1 MARLRSARA
10 SWRALLASV
19 TTAGWVGAAEPAS
32 PPAAG
37 APSSAAPP
45 AAEQSAAPSAARSV
59 APATAAASPGE
70 LGAALRAYHA
80 ALAERRLDPASQ
92 LSRESLR
99 AALASAEA
107 QLGMGRRAEA
117 IAILAGL
124 VESPRFQPFRG
135 LEEGRA
141 AQLML
146 GEALGRAGAHAL
158 AREYLLPLLQPG
170 APLDGWS
177 RRAVSSLVDMGLQG
191 DDPALISSALARVP
205 SGADQPWAGDVAYL
219 EGVLAER
226 AGDQRAALQAYARVS
241 ARSRF
246 WAQASYRSGLIAVD
260 QRQFAL
266 GEAHF
271 CKVADPKQTPKLAPL
286 FGGNSFFQIRD
297 LSRLA
302 LGRVAHE
309 QYRFDDARY
318 YYHLVPGDSDRLPEA
333 LYESATSRYE
343 AKDYAGAHR
352 LLNELRALDR
362 AHLYAD
368 EAWILDAYIDL
379 AECQFPRA
387 DAKLR
392 EFLQR
397 YEPAL
402 AAARQLES
410 DPRAL
415 QALIEGAGAT
425 DAQGALGAGA
435 PREVAELLI
444 SAIRVDPTYGR
455 VRRQLAELDRELSGL
470 DVAGGE
476 LEQLSVRLREPEA
489 VKPRPA
495 SAIANA
501 PTDRLRK
508 LGQQTAALR
517 RMLREASVGQAPGSA
532 APELQQV
539 RQELLQLEAEAAA
552 LEAGSQ
558 PASQPATAA
567 SGAQPG
573 TAPGLEQLLAQDRDQ
588 VRELSESAR
597 ALRGELLAQRNQ
609 LAQQALQRLEK
620 RLTRLVRRARAGRIE
635 TVLGRKQ
642 ALELEVEALS
652 QGYLPPGAVDSLEA
666 ARYLS
671 DDEEYWPF
679 DGEDWDDEYIGGE
692 GLP

>member
-1 MARLRSARA
+1 MTVA
-10 SWRALLASV
+10 SWVA
-19 TTAGWVGAAEPAS
+19 AAEPA
-32 PPAAG
+32 PAPEATGTPAG
-37 APSSAAPP
+37 ALAP
-45 AAEQSAAPSAARSV
+45 A
-59 APATAAASPGE
+59 APATPAAAPAAAAGE
-70 LGAALRAYHA
+70 LGAALRAYHR
-80 ALAERRLDPASQ
+80 ALAQHRLDPASQ
-92 LSRESLR
+92 LSSESLR
-99 AALASAEA
+99 NAIASAEA
-107 QLGMGRRAEA
+107 QLAIGRRAEA

-124 VESPRFQPFRG
+124 VESPRFAPFRS

-141 AQLML
+141 AQFTL
-146 GEALGRAGAHAL
+146 GDALGRAGAYAL
-158 AREYLLPLLQPG
+158 AREYLLRLLQGG
-170 APLDGWS
+170 AAVDSWY
-177 RRAVSSLVDMGLQG
+177 RRTVSSLVDMGLQG
-191 DDPALISSALARVP
+191 DDPGAILPALAALP
-205 SGADQPWAGDVAYL
+205 PGAEEPWAGDVAYL
-219 EGVLAER
+219 KGVLAER
-226 AGDQRAALQAYARVS
+226 ASNPGAALQAYAGVH

-246 WAQASYRSGLIAVD
+246 WAQANYRSGLIAVD
-260 QRQFAL
+260 QRQLAA

-318 YYHLVPGDSDRLPEA
+318 YYHLVPGDSERLPEA

-343 AKDYAGAHR
+343 AKDYAAAHR
-352 LLNELRALDR
+352 LLNELRALER
-362 AHLYAD
+362 AHAYAD

-415 QALIEGAGAT
+415 QSLIEGGEVT
-425 DAQGALGAGA
+425 DARGALGAGA
-435 PREVAELLI
+435 PREVTELLV
-444 SAIRVDPTYGR
+444 SAIRVDPTYAR

-470 DVAGGE
+470 AVAQTE
-476 LEQLSVRLREPEA
+476 LEELSARLREPDA
-489 VKPRPA
+489 VQPRPA
-495 SAIANA
+495 SAIANGPA
-501 PTDRLRK
+501 DRQRK

-517 RMLREASVGQAPGSA
+517 RMLREASVGHGAGNGAGQGPVA
-532 APELQQV
+532 AELQLV
-539 RQELLQLEAEAAA
+539 KQELLQLEAEAGT
-552 LEAGSQ
+552 LEAAKQ
-558 PASQPATAA
+558 PAAVTGPVVSA
-567 SGAQPG
+567 GQPG
-573 TAPGLEQLLAQDRDQ
+573 AERSLEQLLEQDRGQ
-588 VRELSESAR
+588 VRELSEAAR
-597 ALRGELLAQRNQ
+597 VLRAELVVQRNQ
-609 LAQQALQRLEK
+609 LAQQALERLEK

-652 QGYLPPGAVDSLEA
+652 QGYLPRGAVDSLEA

-671 DDEEYWPF
+671 DAEEYWPF

>member
-1 MARLRSARA
+1 
-10 SWRALLASV
+10 V
-19 TTAGWVGAAEPAS
+19 PA
-32 PPAAG
+32 PAANT
-37 APSSAAPP
+37 APA
-45 AAEQSAAPSAARSV
+45 QSAD
-59 APATAAASPGE
+59 
-70 LGAALRAYHA
+70 LGAVLRAYHQ
-80 ALAERRLDPASQ
+80 ALAQRRLDPASQ
-92 LSRESLR
+92 LSSESLR
-99 AALASAEA
+99 TAIASAEA
-107 QLGMGRRAEA
+107 QLAMGRRAEA

-124 VESPRFQPFRG
+124 VESPRFTPFRN

-141 AQLML
+141 AQFTL
-146 GEALGRAGAHAL
+146 GDALGRAGAYPL
-158 AREYLLPLLQPG
+158 AREYLVRLLQPG
-170 APLDGWS
+170 SAMDSWY
-177 RRAVSSLVDMGLQG
+177 RRTVASLVDMGLQG
-191 DDPALISSALARVP
+191 DEPAAILSALSVVP
-205 SGADQPWAGDVAYL
+205 PGPDQPWAGDVAYL
-219 EGVLAER
+219 KGVLAER
-226 AGDQRAALQAYARVS
+226 ARDPATALQAYGGVN

-246 WAQASYRSGLIAVD
+246 WAQANYRSGLIAVE
-260 QRQFAL
+260 QRQYTV

-286 FGGNSFFQIRD
+286 FGGNSFFQVRD

-343 AKDYAGAHR
+343 AKDYEAAHR

-362 AHLYAD
+362 AHAYAD

-392 EFLQR
+392 EFLAR

-415 QALIEGAGAT
+415 QTLIEGGEAT
-425 DAQGALGAGA
+425 DAQGALGAGV
-435 PREVAELLI
+435 PREVTELLV

-470 DVAGGE
+470 AVAGSE
-476 LEQLSVRLREPEA
+476 LEQLSARLREPDA
-489 VKPRPA
+489 VKPRPL
-495 SAIANA
+495 SAIANGPA
-501 PTDRLRK
+501 DRLRK

-517 RMLREASVGQAPGSA
+517 RMLREASVAQGAA
-532 APELQQV
+532 APDVQLVKQD
-539 RQELLQLEAEAAA
+539 LIQLEAEAAA
-552 LEAGSQ
+552 LEA
-558 PASQPATAA
+558 ASQPPVASSTAA
-567 SGAQPG
+567 GAAQPG
-573 TAPGLEQLLAQDRDQ
+573 SERSLEQLLEEDRTQ
-588 VRELSESAR
+588 VGELSEAAR
-597 ALRGELLAQRNQ
+597 VLRGELVAQRNQ
-609 LAQQALQRLEK
+609 LAQQALERLEK

-652 QGYLPPGAVDSLEA
+652 QGFLPPGAVDSLEA
-666 ARYLS
+666 ARYLR

-679 DGEDWDDEYIGGE
+679 DGEDWDDEYVGGE

>member
-1 MARLRSARA
+1 MARLRSRAA
-10 SWRALLASV
+10 SWCALLASV
-19 TTAGWVGAAEPAS
+19 SVAGAVGAAEPPS
-32 PPAAG
+32 PPPAAPAPG
-37 APSSAAPP
+37 ATVAAPAPDPAATASAAP
-45 AAEQSAAPSAARSV
+45 V
-59 APATAAASPGE
+59 APATE
-70 LGAALRAYHA
+70 LGAALRAYHQ
-80 ALAERRLDPASQ
+80 ALAQHRLDPANQ

-99 AALASAEA
+99 NAIASAEA
-107 QLGMGRRAEA
+107 LLAAGRRAEA
-117 IAILAGL
+117 IAILAGV
-124 VESPRFQPFRG
+124 VESPRFAPFRA
-135 LEEGRA
+135 LDEGRA
-141 AQLML
+141 AQFTL
-146 GEALGRAGAHAL
+146 GDALGRAGAYAL
-158 AREYLLPLLQPG
+158 AREYLLRLLQAGSPM
-170 APLDGWS
+170 DSWF
-177 RRAVSSLVDMGLQG
+177 RRTASSLVDMGLQG
-191 DDPALISSALARVP
+191 DDPNAILSALSVVP
-205 SGADQPWAGDVAYL
+205 SGSDEPWAGDVAYL
-219 EGVLAER
+219 LGVLAER
-226 AGDQRAALQAYARVS
+226 ASNPSAAVQAYAS
-241 ARSRF
+241 ISPRSRF
-246 WAQASYRSGLIAVD
+246 WAQAQYRSGLIAVD
-260 QRQFAL
+260 RRQFPVA
-266 GEAHF
+266 EAQF

-286 FGGNSFFQIRD
+286 FGGNSFFQLRD

-343 AKDYAGAHR
+343 AKDYAAAHR

-362 AHLYAD
+362 AHAYAD

-415 QALIEGAGAT
+415 QSLIEGGDVT
-425 DAQGALGAGA
+425 DAHGALGTGA
-435 PREVAELLI
+435 SREVTELLV

-470 DVAGGE
+470 DVAGAE
-476 LEQLSVRLREPEA
+476 LEQLSARLRQPDA
-489 VKPRPA
+489 VKPRPL
-495 SAIANA
+495 SAIANGPA
-501 PTDRLRK
+501 DRLRK

-517 RMLREASVGQAPGSA
+517 RMLREASVGHGAGNGAA
-532 APELQQV
+532 APELQLVKQD
-539 RQELLQLEAEAAA
+539 LIQLEAEAAA
-552 LEAGSQ
+552 LQA
-558 PASQPATAA
+558 ASQAPAA
-567 SGAQPG
+567 SNPADSAA
-573 TAPGLEQLLAQDRDQ
+573 APAGERSLEQLLEQDRGQ
-588 VRELSESAR
+588 VQELTESAR
-597 ALRGELLAQRNQ
+597 VLRGELVAQRNQ
-609 LAQQALQRLEK
+609 LAQQALERLER

-642 ALELEVEALS
+642 ALELEIEALS

-679 DGEDWDDEYIGGE
+679 DGEDWDDEYVGGE
-692 GLP
+692 GLR